1 MFYLSPIFIC
11 RRIILIL
18 LFLTFSGNL
27 QGAEGSTALLSDL
40 DLPLM
45 QGFREETDS
54 RVVFD
59 TPAGRII
66 EVMAEGE
73 IPPQQV
79 FDYYRLVL
87 PTLAW
92 RKTAAEQV
100 KDQDCHGASILCL
113 VATRDGEI
121 LKIII
126 RRTKDEKI
134 KTERKTVIYFSVNP
148 E

>member
-1 MFYLSPIFIC
+1 MFYSLPIFVC
-11 RRIILIL
+11 RRVLLIL

-27 QGAEGSTALLSDL
+27 QGAESRTALLSDL

-45 QGFREETDS
+45 PGFHEDADS

-66 EVMAEGE
+66 EVRAEGK

-79 FDYYRLVL
+79 FDYYQLIL
-87 PTLAW
+87 PSLSW
-92 RKTAAEQV
+92 RKEIPG
-100 KDQDCHGASILCL
+100 KDCNGSPPLCL
-113 VATRDGEI
+113 VAVRDGEI

-126 RRTKDEKI
+126 RQIKDKKI
-134 KTERKTVIYFSVNP
+134 KNETKTTIYFSVNP